1 VTAPPIESWRPVHQ
15 TPPVAA
21 KAPVSHPVAA
31 RSDVENNPLRKFAFY
46 SSLGLML
53 TLLAVLPELLAYLT
67 HTNTYLLY
75 LVGPPAIIG
84 AMFTGAVRRTFRH
97 RSAYYWIAFFVWMV
111 LAAPLSDWKGGSF
124 HRVFDYSRVNILLLF
139 VVGGLAVKW
148 NEIRQIYYTI
158 AAAGLL
164 NLIAARLFMSMV
176 NSDNSR
182 IALTATGTI
191 GNPNDLAAHLL
202 LVLPF
207 LLFIVL
213 DSRRTP
219 LVRMAILG
227 PIGYGVWVILG
238 TGSRGALIALMV
250 MAFFALWRATMQQRI
265 ALLVG
270 GAALAALV
278 FAALPQVTLNRL
290 ATVFGKEHV
299 EADDSAASRSY
310 LFNQSVKFTL
320 QHPLFGVG
328 PDQFSNHEGHTR
340 LAEGKLGSWH
350 ATHCTWT
357 QVSSECG
364 IPALIFYILGLGSA
378 LLLVNRT
385 YRTARAEGNIE
396 IANACFCY
404 LLAMVGFLI
413 AMTFLASAYRLYF
426 PIMIGLAIAMSLVA
440 GQQMNSGAATT
451 RQAIAPRA

>member
-1 VTAPPIESWRPVHQ
+1 MAH
-15 TPPVAA
+15 
-21 KAPVSHPVAA
+21 KAPAFSPVVPDVVVS
-31 RSDVENNPLRKFAFY
+31 DNNALRMFAFY
-46 SSLGLML
+46 SSLGLL
-53 TLLAVLPELLAYLT
+53 FTLLGVLPEILAYLT

-84 AMFTGAVRRTFRH
+84 AMFTGAVRRTLRH
-97 RSAYYWIAFFVWMV
+97 RSAYYWMAFFAWML
-111 LAAPLSDWKGGSF
+111 LAAPFSDWKGGSF

-148 NEIRQIYYTI
+148 SEIRQIFYTI

-164 NLIAARLFMSMV
+164 NLITARLFMSMV

-182 IALTATGTI
+182 ISLTATGTI
-191 GNPNDLAAHLL
+191 GNPNDLAAHFL

-207 LLFIVL
+207 MLFLAL
-213 DSRRTP
+213 DSRRNL
-219 LVRMAILG
+219 LVRIAIIG

-238 TGSRGALIALMV
+238 TGSRGALIALMGMTV
-250 MAFFALWRATMQQRI
+250 FALWRASMQQRI

-270 GAALAALV
+270 GAALAMV
-278 FAALPQVTLNRL
+278 IFTALPQVTLNRL
-290 ATVFGKEHV
+290 ATVFGKEHL
-299 EADDSAASRSY
+299 EGDDSAASRSY

-320 QHPLFGVG
+320 QHPIFGVG

-364 IPALIFYILGLGSA
+364 IPALIFYVLGLGSA

-385 YRTARAEGNIE
+385 YRTARAEGHIE

-426 PIMIGLAIAMSLVA
+426 PVMIGLGIAMSIVA
-440 GQQMNSGAATT
+440 GQHMHSGAAATR
-451 RQAIAPRA
+451 RQAIAPPA